1 MATTNSLVTAVNQ
14 TYFNNFMA
22 DDGTTHRIRDGQTF
36 IGTAFGNLAVPG
48 GATINGII
56 VELEG
61 QAIAAGHDAAVG
73 DWIYVSNDGGSS
85 FSTAQSVTTGT
96 WSEGNGSG
104 TYDEIISGGLHIQQS
119 SSGGTANTG
128 ADDFVIESSG
138 DTGMSILSGTSSNG
152 FIFFA
157 DSGDDNIAGF
167 DYDHQLNKLNQCIIS
182 PRPSL
187 AGGFFCVWGTIWG
200 TESL

>member
-22 DDGTTHRIRDGQTF
+22 DDGATHRIRDGQTF

-48 GATINGII
+48 GATIDGII
-56 VELEG
+56 VEMEG
-61 QAIAAGHDAAVG
+61 QAIHDDHDARVG

-104 TYDEIISGGLHIQQS
+104 THNVEQAGGSTELWGLSWDADSANDIQVKMAWS
-119 SSGGTANTG
+119 ST
-128 ADDFVIESSG
+128 SG
-138 DTGMSILSGTSSNG
+138 DAVYLDYVKVIVYYKLESAVLKMKSGILQLKSGKVKIG
-152 FIFFA
+152 
-157 DSGDDNIAGF
+157 
-167 DYDHQLNKLNQCIIS
+167 
-182 PRPSL
+182 
-187 AGGFFCVWGTIWG
+187 
-200 TESL
+200 